1 MQTIHPVKV
10 DNTSVATKRLLEA
23 ANEERGVQASNMIKT
38 LAQSPRALEG
48 YLEFRDAL
56 SGGTLSPAICE
67 QIALAVAQTNLC
79 QYSLAEHAHLGARLG
94 LKKEQILESR
104 EARATDQK
112 TDAVLRFARDLTA
125 RRGEC
130 SMDELRENGY
140 SDAEIIEVIANVAL
154 NIFENCLN
162 EVAGTALDFP
172 KAEFR
177 ESTLTATI

>member
-10 DNTSVATKRLLEA
+10 DNISVATKRLLDA

-56 SGGTLSPAICE
+56 SGGTLSPAISE
-67 QIALAVAQTNLC
+67 QIALVVAQTNLC
-79 QYSLAEHAHLGARLG
+79 EYSLAEHAHLGAKLG
-94 LKKEQILESR
+94 LKKQQILESR

-112 TDAVLRFARDLTA
+112 TEAVLRFARDLTA
-125 RRGEC
+125 RRGGC

-140 SDAEIIEVIANVAL
+140 SDAEIIEVVAHVAL

-162 EVAGTALDFP
+162 EVAGTVLDFP
-172 KAEFR
+172 KVEFR
-177 ESTLTATI
+177 ESTLTAAI